1 MNAKSERN
9 FGATAPARIQIDGA
23 QIRAAGLM
31 KKPRQPSATEASWC
45 SREAA
50 NATGGKTSRASASS
64 NIRWRRAANGHAAQ
78 SPRIYAAAASG
89 GLAIKVAIRVELQR
103 PAVNARQSTG
113 PKSAAAGRDAHS
125 RHADIRPRHAEPHRV
140 SPPRLPAP

>member
-1 MNAKSERN
+1 MQPGGRPAARVHHRTFAGEGQRTATPRN
-9 FGATAPARIQIDGA
+9 PLESI
-23 QIRAAGLM
+23 
-31 KKPRQPSATEASWC
+31 
-45 SREAA
+45 
-50 NATGGKTSRASASS
+50 
-64 NIRWRRAANGHAAQ
+64 
-78 SPRIYAAAASG
+78 AAAASG